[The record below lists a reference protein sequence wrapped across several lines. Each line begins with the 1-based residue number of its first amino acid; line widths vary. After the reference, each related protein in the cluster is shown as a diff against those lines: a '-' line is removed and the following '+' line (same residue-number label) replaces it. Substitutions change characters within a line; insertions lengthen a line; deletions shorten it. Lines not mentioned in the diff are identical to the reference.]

1 MNESVSAMFLGL
13 VAAVGVVYLGF
24 KVRQDRERLRKIVGI
39 IDQEHSFDMA
49 YLCSLADSGLLAPYE
64 PAAVQGAR

>member
-1 MNESVSAMFLGL
+1 MNESFSTALFGL
-13 VAAVGVVYLGF
+13 VAVVAVTYLGF

-49 YLCSLADSGLLAPYE
+49 YLCSLADSGLLASFE
-64 PAAVQGAR
+64 PTATPTA

>member
-1 MNESVSAMFLGL
+1 MNESFSTALFGL
-13 VAAVGVVYLGF
+13 VAAVAVTYLGF

-49 YLCSLADSGLLAPYE
+49 YLCSLADSGLLPAYD
-64 PAAVQGAR
+64 PAAAPPA

>member
-1 MNESVSAMFLGL
+1 MNESFSTALFGL
-13 VAAVGVVYLGF
+13 VAVVAVTYLGF

-49 YLCSLADSGLLAPYE
+49 YLCSLADSGLLSSYE
-64 PAAVQGAR
+64 PAAAPSA